1 MLQLVNDNG
10 IVVNAILWLFV
21 LFFVLIISITFV
33 QLVNLC
39 FTCHRLCN
47 NVVYKPVGKVYGVY
61 KSYMQIRPL
70 PSDVISV

>member
-10 IVVNAILWLFV
+10 VVVNAILWLFV
-21 LFFVLIISITFV
+21 LFFVLVISITIV
-33 QLVNLC
+33 QLINIC

-47 NVVYKPVGKVYGVY
+47 SVVYRPVGKFYRVY
-61 KSYMQIRPL
+61 KSYMQIQPL